1 MSGAN
6 IAKAV
11 LGVMAEVAY
20 VQKGGRVSGGGMNYS
35 FAGEADLLQALR
47 PAMVKHELAL
57 LPIGAVLSEHHETV
71 ETKYGPKASRTVRVV
86 STFRLLHSSGESI
99 DLQVAGE
106 GQDKGDK
113 ATAKAMTIALK
124 YALRQAFLIETG
136 DDPDRSRPEAPNSEF
151 ELARQE
157 CWRLI
162 KPRFANESE
171 ANKWLLDQSE
181 GAYTTKHIDT
191 EPILV
196 LRILREA
203 P

>member
-1 MSGAN
+1 MTVNIRGKEYATVAERVAAFRADHPDWSITTRIHEQTDERVTVLAEIANEAGFTLATGHAEEYRGASSIN
-6 IAKAV
+6 RTSAV
-11 LGVMAEVAY
+11 ENCETSAV
-20 VQKGGRVSGGGMNYS
+20 GR
-35 FAGEADLLQALR
+35 AL
-47 PAMVKHELAL
+47 
-57 LPIGAVLSEHHETV
+57 
-71 ETKYGPKASRTVRVV
+71 
-86 STFRLLHSSGESI
+86 
-99 DLQVAGE
+99 
-106 GQDKGDK
+106 
-113 ATAKAMTIALK
+113 
-124 YALRQAFLIETG
+124 AFLGYAG
-136 DDPDRSRPEAPNSEF
+136 DASLASADELRDKHPAPRVDRFEA
-151 ELARQE
+151 ARQE